1 MWETGKS
8 LLIQALQSTA
18 WQALYLLIPLL
29 LTGTLIHFCS
39 NLLEIFALRLL
50 GLKAYLYLIAWPG
63 TLVHELGHAIF
74 CSPFGHRI
82 DKVRLLS
89 FSTRNQSTGYVS
101 HSYSGRN
108 PWHLLGNFFISIGPL
123 LLGSLVVILSLR
135 YLAGVPVG
143 PRRLLANA
151 NSLVSAESI
160 FSSLKVLNLSL
171 RGLAYGLVRS
181 VDWTGWR
188 TWLAAYLI
196 LSVGS
201 AMTLSRED
209 LSAAAGGLGVL
220 LLLGYAF
227 NLALALTG
235 ISAFQPSGLLPWTL
249 AGCLVLIVVLTVL
262 LPVLLVLWLLVKLTG
277 R

>member
-8 LLIQALQSTA
+8 SLIQALQSTS
-18 WQALYLLIPLL
+18 WQALYLLVPLL
-29 LTGTLIHFCS
+29 VSGSLIHFCS
-39 NLLEIFALRLL
+39 NFLEKSALRLL

-74 CSPFGHRI
+74 CPPFGHRI

-89 FSTRNQSTGYVS
+89 FSTRDQSTGFVS

-135 YLAGVPVG
+135 YLAGVPLG
-143 PRRLLANA
+143 PRRLLAA
-151 NSLVSAESI
+151 GQSLASAGSLYGW
-160 FSSLKVLNLSL
+160 LKVFYHSL
-171 RGLAYGLVRS
+171 RGLAYSLVSS

-209 LSAAAGGLGVL
+209 LSSAASGLGVL
-220 LLLGYAF
+220 LLLAF
-227 NLALALTG
+227 VINLGLALLG
-235 ISAFQPSGLLPWTL
+235 IATLPPSGLLPWTL
-249 AGCLVLIVVLTVL
+249 AGGLVLIVVLAVC